1 MRLDDFLS
9 TVGLIKRRTVA
20 KEMALGGLVKIN
32 NNRAK
37 PAHEI
42 KIGDV
47 IAISGAHPMTVEVIA
62 VPTGNVSKESREKYF
77 RLIQNNSNNN
87 IRTVNQ

>member
-20 KEMALGGLVKIN
+20 KEMALGGLIKIN

-37 PAHEI
+37 PAHDV
-42 KIGDV
+42 KVGD
-47 IAISGAHPMTVEVIA
+47 IISISGSHPVTVEITA
-62 VPTGNVSKESREKYF
+62 VPTGNVSKEARSSYF
-77 RLIQNNSNNN
+77 KI
-87 IRTVNQ
+87 V